1 MNRGDTIRIYLDFE
15 LDGQPLEKDV
25 YDEIELQLNEDKT
38 INALKLKM
46 TDDRILWDDEQGKY
60 YVDITQEESF
70 KLKNPF
76 RYQLR
81 IMNADAVVSS
91 GIGSMNIGE
100 VLSKEVLK

>member
-91 GIGSMNIGE
+91 GIGSMNIGD

>member
-1 MNRGDTIRIYLDFE
+1 MNRGDTIRIFLDFE

-46 TDDRILWDDEQGKY
+46 TDGRILWDDEQGKY

-81 IMNADAVVSS
+81 VMNASAVVSS